1 MIPSMDHINI
11 MQCNFL
17 SFFSLCSL
25 LSRELYLS
33 LIIGIVP
40 LFLSFILI
48 NYLFIKKKKKI
59 EEEFDVEEQIK
70 VKFYAGIK
78 HVGGDMYVSV
88 PKGDAI
94 ILKVS

>member
-1 MIPSMDHINI
+1 MVWGLKWLVS
-11 MQCNFL
+11 
-17 SFFSLCSL
+17 
-25 LSRELYLS
+25 
-33 LIIGIVP
+33 
-40 LFLSFILI
+40 LFLYIPLISFILI